1 MNLNIKKWGCSSVGR
16 ASGWHSEGRR
26 FDPVQL
32 HQITNIL
39 IFIILFLIAFECLSL
54 DFRKLLI
61 PEEVFKSEQQKRYET
76 QNFKNANISPRE
88 WRIKKCY
95 RNVSFEIFWKS
106 KLCPGDIHTCVHSYA
121 VEELQLFKNYRDYL
135 LQISE
140 LCADGYVLDKQD
152 RAFFK
157 NSTQGEVD
165 RFIEYVKETRKQ
177 EVDYNNLKELD
188 FKSKEKNQEII
199 KTKNRNEGAHGAV
212 PSPKKMEKESLSEKS
227 VLEEELKLLEEERNL
242 EIRKELLQDEKKI
255 LEQKRILRDLEKSIK
270 EAENLI
276 QKKKNSLE

>member
-1 MNLNIKKWGCSSVGR
+1 
-16 ASGWHSEGRR
+16 
-26 FDPVQL
+26 
-32 HQITNIL
+32 
-39 IFIILFLIAFECLSL
+39 LIAFECLSL

-61 PEEVFKSEQQKRYET
+61 PEEAFKSEQQKRYEA

-152 RAFFK
+152 RTFFK

-165 RFIEYVKETRKQ
+165 RFVEYVKKNRKKKINYDKPLEDQ
-177 EVDYNNLKELD
+177 FDKSIKIQKYKEENLKNTGAHDAVPRPENSKNNIEDIEKDELQIKKREESLRNMEKKLILKKKLIEEEKIIIDQKKRLKEL
-188 FKSKEKNQEII
+188 
-199 KTKNRNEGAHGAV
+199 
-212 PSPKKMEKESLSEKS
+212 ES
-227 VLEEELKLLEEERNL
+227 
-242 EIRKELLQDEKKI
+242 KI
-255 LEQKRILRDLEKSIK
+255 LESERQLREKKREM
-270 EAENLI
+270 E
-276 QKKKNSLE
+276 